1 VYWENGTHV
10 AVVHDLERF
19 QEAFGRHPAVE
30 EVAEEELFLVVLSD
44 VEIKC
49 AC

>member
-1 VYWENGTHV
+1 
-10 AVVHDLERF
+10 VVHDLECL
-19 QEAFGRHPAVE
+19 QETFGRHPAVE

-49 AC
+49 RSLAQPTRREKI